1 MKATEKI
8 KLMMRLEKGFQ
19 KLDLEELHMIKDT
32 LNKEI
37 DNKTKLLFRGEKL
50 HKAVLKREL
59 KKRLAKF
66 ADDDIEKGFFKSW
79 IIPTLFVWKVFTQDY
94 RFSVK

>member
-8 KLMMRLEKGFQ
+8 KLMMRLEKNFK

-37 DNKTKLLFRGEKL
+37 ENKAKLLFRGKKL
-50 HKAVLKREL
+50 HNAVEAR
-59 KKRLAKF
+59 KKL
-66 ADDDIEKGFFKSW
+66 
-79 IIPTLFVWKVFTQDY
+79 
-94 RFSVK
+94 

>member
-1 MKATEKI
+1 MKQNIMKATEKI

-37 DNKTKLLFRGEKL
+37 DNKFKLFHRGEKL
-50 HKAVLKREL
+50 HKAITEREL
-59 KKRLAKF
+59 KKPSR
-66 ADDDIEKGFFKSW
+66 W
-79 IIPTLFVWKVFTQDY
+79 
-94 RFSVK
+94 

>member
-1 MKATEKI
+1 MKQNIMKATEKI
-8 KLMMRLEKGFQ
+8 KLMMRLEKSFQ

-37 DNKTKLLFRGEKL
+37 DNKTTLLFRGEKL

-59 KKRLAKF
+59 KKRLVKF
-66 ADDDIEKGFFKSW
+66 ADDDIEKGFFKS
-79 IIPTLFVWKVFTQDY
+79 
-94 RFSVK
+94 

>member
-1 MKATEKI
+1 
-8 KLMMRLEKGFQ
+8 MRKVFKNLTS
-19 KLDLEELHMIKDT
+19 EELHMIKDT

-66 ADDDIEKGFFKSW
+66 ADDDIEKGFFKS
-79 IIPTLFVWKVFTQDY
+79 
-94 RFSVK
+94 

>member
-1 MKATEKI
+1 MIHTMKATEKI

-37 DNKTKLLFRGEKL
+37 E
-50 HKAVLKREL
+50 KREL
-59 KKRLAKF
+59 SSP
-66 ADDDIEKGFFKSW
+66 EMN
-79 IIPTLFVWKVFTQDY
+79 LFLPNSYTRV
-94 RFSVK
+94 SI

>member
-1 MKATEKI
+1 MYLIGVVNMKATEKI
-8 KLMMRLEKGFQ
+8 KLIIDLEFGFQ
-19 KLDLEELHMIKDT
+19 QLDFEELHMIKDT

-66 ADDDIEKGFFKSW
+66 ADDDIEKGFFKS
-79 IIPTLFVWKVFTQDY
+79 
-94 RFSVK
+94 

>member
-1 MKATEKI
+1 MKKDEKNIMKATEKI

-37 DNKTKLLFRGEKL
+37 ENKTKLLFRGEKL
-50 HKAVLKREL
+50 HKAILKREL

-66 ADDDIEKGFFKSW
+66 ADDDTEKGFFKS
-79 IIPTLFVWKVFTQDY
+79 
-94 RFSVK
+94 

>member
-1 MKATEKI
+1 
-8 KLMMRLEKGFQ
+8 
-19 KLDLEELHMIKDT
+19 
-32 LNKEI
+32 
-37 DNKTKLLFRGEKL
+37 L

-59 KKRLAKF
+59 KKRLVGF

-79 IIPTLFVWKVFTQDY
+79 IQFTLSWIFLFQIVTQAY

>member
-8 KLMMRLEKGFQ
+8 KLMIDLEFGFKQ
-19 KLDLEELHMIKDT
+19 LDLEELHMIKDT

-37 DNKTKLLFRGEKL
+37 ENKTKLFHRGEKL

-59 KKRLAKF
+59 KRRLAGF
-66 ADDDIEKGFFKSW
+66 ADDDIEKGFFKW
-79 IIPTLFVWKVFTQDY
+79 
-94 RFSVK
+94 